1 MEPMRLHAEDAG
13 HMGKTVCA
21 FRLYKQA
28 VSNTHLVLFVRIA
41 DNRFGGQSKTGRA
54 VDHLLNGGVSASRED
69 TRLRMALFSA
79 LFPSAAFWV
88 HFHEM

>member
-21 FRLYKQA
+21 SRLYKQA
-28 VSNTHLVLFVRIA
+28 VSNSHLDLFVRFA

-54 VDHLLNGGVSASRED
+54 VDHLLNGGVSASCED
-69 TRLRMALFSA
+69 TRLRNGIVLCIV
-79 LFPSAAFWV
+79 P
-88 HFHEM
+88 